1 VRGATAGVLA
11 IAAVVVLTSH
21 ARAQRLPSDAGSV
34 VAAATAG
41 GFERL
46 PPEQQVIARGLF
58 LAQQVTATSPAPL
71 GLGEIA
77 ALKTGRTW
85 PAVLQEMRGRGLV
98 TAKTLQQVMRDY
110 LRAID
115 GCLAAHRAEGAGST
129 LVIVTGNGHLFA
141 AAGVSSGEDG
151 GRCAGDEDRRARTL
165 AQAGQ

>member
-1 VRGATAGVLA
+1 MG
-11 IAAVVVLTSH
+11 
-21 ARAQRLPSDAGSV
+21 V

-41 GFERL
+41 GKRSK

-77 ALKTGRTW
+77 ALKAGRTW

-98 TAKTLQQVMRDY
+98 TSKTLQQVMRDY

-115 GCLAAHRAEGAGST
+115 GCLAAHRDAGAGST
-129 LVIVTGNGHLFA
+129 LVIVTANGHLFA
-141 AAGVSSGEDG
+141 APRVSSGDDG
-151 GRCAGDEDRRARTL
+151 GRCAGDEDRRARSL
-165 AQAGQ
+165 AGVEAAQ